1 MLRLSIFL
9 FFFPV
14 YYLSAAHSPFH
25 EGGFLRKYKAFLL
38 CNKLKTWT
46 VEGAGETSQEKG
58 AAATVIATHSQPH
71 NALSHRAAQP
81 SSTCTLGRF
90 SFYVDT
96 ED

>member
-9 FFFPV
+9 FFFSV

-46 VEGAGETSQEKG
+46 VEGAGGTSQEKG
-58 AAATVIATHSQPH
+58 AAPTRDCH
-71 NALSHRAAQP
+71 
-81 SSTCTLGRF
+81 TL
-90 SFYVDT
+90 T
-96 ED
+96 AP